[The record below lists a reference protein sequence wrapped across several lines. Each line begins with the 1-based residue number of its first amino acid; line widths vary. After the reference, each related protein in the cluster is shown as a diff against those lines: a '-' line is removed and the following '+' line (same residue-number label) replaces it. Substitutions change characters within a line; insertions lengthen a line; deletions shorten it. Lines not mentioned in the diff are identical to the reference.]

1 MNSLS
6 NLSKKSFAVY
16 GLGTTGK
23 SVINYFNKTG
33 IKNYTVWDDFKLKKN
48 KFIKF
53 KKSINF
59 VDYILVSPGI
69 NIKKSKIKKILI
81 KNKHKIITD
90 LDIFYILNP
99 KKKSIVVTGSNG
111 KSTTCKIIEH
121 VLNKNKIS
129 AITAGNIGKP
139 LLNINL
145 KKNQIIIIEA
155 SSFQLSY
162 SKFVKPNY
170 ALLLNISK
178 DHQDRHGS
186 MRNYVNAKFKIF
198 SLQSIKLLLFDSKG
212 NITKKLVI
220 L

>member
-1 MNSLS
+1 MIEI
-6 NLSKKSFAVY
+6 FGFY
-16 GLGTTGK
+16 
-23 SVINYFNKTG
+23 
-33 IKNYTVWDDFKLKKN
+33 
-48 KFIKF
+48 KFIN
-53 KKSINF
+53 IN
-59 VDYILVSPGI
+59 
-69 NIKKSKIKKILI
+69 
-81 KNKHKIITD
+81 
-90 LDIFYILNP
+90 
-99 KKKSIVVTGSNG
+99 
-111 KSTTCKIIEH
+111 

-178 DHQDRHGS
+178 DHQDWHGS

-198 SLQSIKLLLFDSKG
+198 CLQKRNNIAKL
-212 NITKKLVI
+212 
-220 L
+220 